1 SRRRTK
7 TGCLTCRKRRIKCG
21 EERPICN
28 NCIKSKRHCEGY
40 NPRVVF
46 KPPNTDFRVPG
57 GQQDYGVAGDPVPAT
72 TGHNQF
78 MGTFFQY
85 GTPQSEQVRQ
95 QVPLPDQ
102 YPSSSEAYEQPFVQA
117 QFPASGQ
124 PPPTPVSANLQ
135 AQRTFDY
142 TQYGAY
148 SSPTPIHAS
157 TPITITAQTPDT
169 SFTMPFHGL
178 PSEQQLPASTYPAS
192 QPVGIWYQ
200 LPSGLTISPSQ
211 DLEQAAIEN
220 EDDDYYD
227 VHSDEDMEIDPTE
240 ASLVGYG
247 SQHLGQVMKLHQA
260 NTDDLHARR
269 FDSFLYAGIL
279 DSYRAEWV
287 ASPLKN
293 PQTARVFAH
302 FVNATGPN
310 ISIFERH
317 TRNTSVLFSDGPVP
331 KYEQGL
337 WTYTMPMMALHHQGL
352 LHAILALSSIHI
364 AKIQKA
370 SITPSFKHYAY
381 SLKRIR
387 HCLGHPRKRNQITTL
402 AASLLLGFYEIMA
415 AEHSKWSSHLA
426 GARQLLNEIDF
437 AGMHKELRQKKAQR
451 QAYEALEAQRSRALG
466 YHHNLRRPSQ
476 QWQPDEI
483 PDIDEGIISH
493 LMGHEVRY
501 DEYGHVYGRP
511 STPQINPAEVD
522 LGRFE
527 VWQDL
532 HWWYCK
538 QDAYQSIVSGNQLLR
553 DFRRWS
559 DCPPRGPINSANAVV
574 GSNDHVFLL
583 LARVAD
589 FAARDRDRKLK
600 VLAANGGVWRPPSGP
615 ASGPRGPP
623 GPTQH
628 ADDPNASRP
637 LSSAPNTSGAQAGP
651 PGIPMSQIPFYGMI
665 PSSEVYMPSSYSSH
679 RGQSTYQPTSPP
691 QTPSTSTYDLNAATT
706 AATAEWTRI
715 LAAVSS
721 FPSHLGGH
729 FQPLTAEEQPPPM
742 SPFGPALCYRSYD
755 ISAMWLIY
763 HMTQIILQRSHPSM
777 PVAAM
782 LAQGIAARQTADHA
796 LAIGR
801 IAAGIVPN
809 PMPARLNPSLGAAL
823 TESTMPLFFA
833 GVQYREYA
841 QREWLVTRVRNIEE
855 RTGWASAG
863 LIATGCEKAWVKAY
877 EAGRGPKWE
886 EDRRREMVAQGREQA
901 VDGGERVAQGEDQDD
916 VDQTDRRLLRTS
928 EKARLHWAMGIMGME
943 EDVKRMS
950 M

>member
-1 SRRRTK
+1 MASESASPPAEDPTTENVAANEPTAPAEPTTAPRSRASRRRTK

-57 GQQDYGVAGDPVPAT
+57 GGSTIPFHTGSLPGTARTPHQNQILQTAQAFPLTPLLPRGPGQQDYGVAGDPVSAT

-178 PSEQQLPASTYPAS
+178 PSEQRAVRPEWRTNIFDGQINHQQPRQQSPYNQSTHPLPTHPQGYNPLSTPVTPS
-192 QPVGIWYQ
+192 QGMGNFHTPFAYLCVGNTGAPVGIWYQ

-538 QDAYQSIVSGNQLLR
+538 QDAYQSIVSGNQLL
-553 DFRRWS
+553 
-559 DCPPRGPINSANAVV
+559 
-574 GSNDHVFLL
+574 
-583 LARVAD
+583 
-589 FAARDRDRKLK
+589 
-600 VLAANGGVWRPPSGP
+600 
-615 ASGPRGPP
+615 
-623 GPTQH
+623 
-628 ADDPNASRP
+628 
-637 LSSAPNTSGAQAGP
+637 
-651 PGIPMSQIPFYGMI
+651 
-665 PSSEVYMPSSYSSH
+665 
-679 RGQSTYQPTSPP
+679 
-691 QTPSTSTYDLNAATT
+691 
-706 AATAEWTRI
+706 
-715 LAAVSS
+715 
-721 FPSHLGGH
+721 
-729 FQPLTAEEQPPPM
+729 
-742 SPFGPALCYRSYD
+742 
-755 ISAMWLIY
+755 
-763 HMTQIILQRSHPSM
+763 
-777 PVAAM
+777 
-782 LAQGIAARQTADHA
+782 
-796 LAIGR
+796 
-801 IAAGIVPN
+801 
-809 PMPARLNPSLGAAL
+809 
-823 TESTMPLFFA
+823 
-833 GVQYREYA
+833 
-841 QREWLVTRVRNIEE
+841 
-855 RTGWASAG
+855 
-863 LIATGCEKAWVKAY
+863 
-877 EAGRGPKWE
+877 
-886 EDRRREMVAQGREQA
+886 
-901 VDGGERVAQGEDQDD
+901 
-916 VDQTDRRLLRTS
+916 
-928 EKARLHWAMGIMGME
+928 
-943 EDVKRMS
+943 
-950 M
+950 